1 MAEGTL
7 GQRLSSSFQGGKRFL
22 IIVGGVAVVS
32 LAAYFFASSD
42 PVAPVSDIRVPPNGM
57 RNVPGSNAPSSE
69 MANMIDQQNRAR
81 QERAQ
86 QVGGSALPT
95 VVAQPIVPVDLPTE
109 DRNRQGD
116 LNGLQRPDP
125 PVARPMITPPVLPVA
140 PVMATQAINQV
151 DDNLAELM
159 KRQMEQIAKL
169 GFGPA
174 DVKYHYK
181 DTGGAN
187 GVAGASQAQTAAGA
201 AGDAIDPLS
210 GLKLPLPGTILYAEM
225 VSTANSDAPG
235 PVLARVAQ
243 GEFAGATLIGTF
255 EARRDS
261 MVITFR
267 TMTVQSLRDGT
278 EVNKSVQIN
287 AVGVDTKNIGTAMAT
302 DVDRH
307 LLANVGFTAAAAF
320 AQGFGS
326 AIGQSGSSIVQG
338 TGGITITNPAL
349 TTRQQL
355 YVAGGAAAGA
365 AGGALNQAFGN
376 RPPTITVASGTPLG
390 ILFLPTGSQ

>member
-7 GQRLSSSFQGGKRFL
+7 GQRLSSSVQGGKRFL
-22 IIVGGVAVVS
+22 ILIGGVAVGA
-32 LAAYFFASSD
+32 LAIYFFAAGD
-42 PVAPVSDIRVPPNGM
+42 PATPPSDIRVPPNGM
-57 RNVPGSNAPSSE
+57 RNVPGSNAPTPD
-69 MANMIDQQNRAR
+69 MRRMIDEADRAR

-86 QVGGSALPT
+86 QGGGSALPT
-95 VVAQPIVPVDLPTE
+95 VVAQPIAPVDLPDE

-125 PVARPMITPPVLPVA
+125 PVARPVITPPVLPVA
-140 PVMATQAINQV
+140 PVMAQPVVNQV

-181 DTGGAN
+181 DTGPAN
-187 GVAGASQAQTAAGA
+187 GASVSQAQTAAGA
-201 AGDAIDPLS
+201 AVDAIDPLS

-235 PVLARVAQ
+235 PILARVAQ

-255 EARRDS
+255 ETKRDAL
-261 MVITFR
+261 VLTFR
-267 TMTVQSLRDGT
+267 TMTVQNLRDGT
-278 EVNKSVQIN
+278 EINKSVQIN
-287 AVGVDTKNIGTAMAT
+287 AVGVDSKNIGTAMAT

-320 AQGFGS
+320 AQGFGQ

-338 TGGITITNPAL
+338 SGGITITNPAL

-355 YVAGGAAAGA
+355 YVAGGTAAGA
-365 AGGALNQAFGN
+365 AGAALNQAFGN
-376 RPPTITVASGTPLG
+376 RPATITVASGTPLG